1 MNVQTAYQRWSA
13 SYDSVANPTR
23 DLDARAMREKF
34 AKSRFARVLEL
45 GCGTGKNTPLLAGIA
60 GQLVAMDFSSAMLEI
75 AQAKVQAANLSFVVA
90 DLNLPWPLDG
100 ARFDLISCNLV
111 LEHVQ
116 DLQPVF
122 EQARQHLAPGG
133 QFFVCELHPAKQYLG
148 SQARFLHQGQE
159 HRIPVFMHHL
169 SDYLKAADLSALRLM
184 ELNEWWDESGADQ
197 PASQSAPQSLGL
209 PPRLVSFVFGC

>member
-1 MNVQTAYQRWSA
+1 MKVQDAYQHWSA
-13 SYDSVANPTR
+13 SYDIVANPTR
-23 DLDARAMREKF
+23 DLDAQVMREKF
-34 AKSRFARVLEL
+34 ARRRFDRVLEL

-60 GQLVAMDFSSAMLEI
+60 GELVAMDFSSAMLEI

-90 DLNLPWPLDG
+90 DLTLPWPLDG

-159 HRIPVFMHHL
+159 HKIPAFMHHL
-169 SDYLKAADLSALRLM
+169 SDYLKAADLSGLRLM
-184 ELNEWWDESGADQ
+184 ELNEWWDDTSAEQSA
-197 PASQSAPQSLGL
+197 PQSAPQSLGL
-209 PPRLVSFVFGC
+209 PPRLVSFMFGG

>member
-1 MNVQTAYQRWSA
+1 MDVQTAYQRWSA
-13 SYDSVANPTR
+13 SYDNVANPTR
-23 DLDARAMREKF
+23 DLDAWVMREKF

-60 GQLVAMDFSSAMLEI
+60 GELVAMDFSSAMLEI
-75 AQAKVQAANLSFVVA
+75 AQAKVEAANLSFLVA
-90 DLNLPWPLDG
+90 DLTLPWPLDG
-100 ARFDLISCNLV
+100 GRFDLITCNLV

-133 QFFVCELHPAKQYLG
+133 CFFVCELHPAKQYLG
-148 SQARFLHQGQE
+148 SQARFQHQGQD

-169 SDYLKAADLSALRLM
+169 SDHLKAAELCDLRLM
-184 ELNEWWDESGADQ
+184 ELNEWWDESSADRSL
-197 PASQSAPQSLGL
+197 PETAPQSLGL